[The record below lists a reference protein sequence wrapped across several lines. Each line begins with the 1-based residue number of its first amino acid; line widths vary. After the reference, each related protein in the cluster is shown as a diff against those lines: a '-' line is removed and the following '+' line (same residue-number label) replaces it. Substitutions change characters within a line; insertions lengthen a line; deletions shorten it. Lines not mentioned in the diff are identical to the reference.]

1 MNVRPASAS
10 WLGRFGPVRSTGQ
23 VSSSTP
29 CVEPEKSARQF
40 GWLGWVSPCAL
51 MKVVPAPA
59 REARYG
65 ASAAP
70 TTSPA
75 SSFSNTTTSL
85 ARFVPVVR
93 TFAAVMAG
101 AARMDFRR
109 FALYSLLSGI
119 ARTTSVTLLGNWLG
133 RVAVV
138 RHHVELF
145 VLGVVALSL
154 VPVALEARRSR
165 RAV

>member
-1 MNVRPASAS
+1 
-10 WLGRFGPVRSTGQ
+10 
-23 VSSSTP
+23 
-29 CVEPEKSARQF
+29 
-40 GWLGWVSPCAL
+40 
-51 MKVVPAPA
+51 
-59 REARYG
+59 
-65 ASAAP
+65 
-70 TTSPA
+70 
-75 SSFSNTTTSL
+75 
-85 ARFVPVVR
+85 VVR

-109 FALYSLLSGI
+109 FALYSVLGGI

-138 RHHVELF
+138 RHHVGLF
-145 VLGVVALSL
+145 VLGVVALSV